1 MLEKRRQEL
10 RGKYLKLGTG
20 ELVAAC
26 VFALVASTIVM
37 PRLSGPGDHFALW
50 SALIPLLVIL
60 VQAGVYWLL
69 ARGWVKRAPMPP
81 NIAGAYRAFRVINP
95 LLLAAGLAGLLAWRP
110 DGTGA
115 TLLVLA
121 IWAFGVVEYFN
132 YFVIRLSYPVNQW
145 FTRVG
150 QRNVPQLVQDF
161 TVDSTHR

>member
-37 PRLSGPGDHFALW
+37 PRLSGPGDHFAMW

-69 ARGWVKRAPMPP
+69 ARG
-81 NIAGAYRAFRVINP
+81 
-95 LLLAAGLAGLLAWRP
+95 
-110 DGTGA
+110 
-115 TLLVLA
+115 
-121 IWAFGVVEYFN
+121 FN

-145 FTRVG
+145 FARVG
-150 QRNVPQLVQDF
+150 KRNVPQLVQDF
-161 TVDSTHR
+161 SVDSRHR